1 MKKSVILIMMMVI
14 SLLVT
19 GCHSKRRDVAEWSIL
34 VYMAGDNN
42 LEEFG
47 IEDLNEMEMVGSTRN
62 LHVLVLFDR
71 SPYYD
76 TTNGN
81 WSGARLFRVQAG
93 SDPNTIESPVLKD
106 YGELDMSDPNTLRD
120 FIVYCQK
127 SYPAKKHALILWNHG
142 AGVYPRTIRS
152 PDSGLR
158 IDYPITKGICQ
169 DNGSGNAPW
178 NCLTTDE
185 VRQALTMARM
195 QTGKKVDLICM
206 DACLMQ
212 MVEVAYEWRNDTDYL
227 VGSEEEVGLNGNNYY
242 TLLKGLV
249 NYPGMNPET
258 LAVHL
263 VEDYSANYEGMS
275 STYSAVRLGKDLEN
289 MVNGEFNDFASALIL
304 QLDQSHTRDALTAIR
319 EKTTAFSSFSNDYNE
334 CHDLYDFAEE
344 IKSCTDLNM
353 QIISS
358 KLMTAIKRVVIAH
371 RETGKFSADTPA
383 YGLSIL
389 FPNKEEW
396 TVKYQGEDGYR
407 ALEFSKDTMWDEFIT
422 KYVGAENLP

>member
-1 MKKSVILIMMMVI
+1 MKKSVILIMTMVA
-14 SLLVT
+14 SLMVT

-42 LEEFG
+42 LEAFG
-47 IEDLNEMEMVGSTRN
+47 IEDLNEMEMIGSTRN

-81 WSGARLFRVQAG
+81 WKGARLFRVEAG
-93 SDPNTIESPVLKD
+93 SDPDTIESPVLKD

-120 FIVYCQK
+120 FIVYCQQN
-127 SYPAKKHALILWNHG
+127 YLAKKHALILWNHG
-142 AGVYPRTIRS
+142 AGVYPRSIGP
-152 PDSGLR
+152 PDSRLR

-195 QTGKKVDLICM
+195 QTGKRIDLICM

-212 MVEVAYEWRNDTDYL
+212 MIEVAYEWRNEADYL
-227 VGSEEEVGLNGNNYY
+227 VGSQEEVGLHGNNYY

-249 NYPGMNPET
+249 NYPGMNVET

-263 VEDYSANYEGMS
+263 VEDYSANYERMS
-275 STYSAVRLGKDLEN
+275 STYSAVRLGKDVESL
-289 MVNGEFNDFASALIL
+289 VKGEFNDFAK
-304 QLDQSHTRDALTAIR
+304 ALTDQLGQSLTPDVLSKIR
-319 EKTTAFSSFSNDYNE
+319 EETTAFSSFSNDYKE
-334 CHDLYDFAEE
+334 CRDLYDFTDK
-344 IKSCTDLNM
+344 IRSCTELNM
-353 QIISS
+353 QTIAT
-358 KLMTAIKRVVIAH
+358 KLMSAIERVVIAH
-371 RETGKFSADTPA
+371 RETGRFSTDDPA
-383 YGLSIL
+383 HGLSIL
-389 FPNKEEW
+389 FPDQEEW
-396 TVKYQGEDGYR
+396 TAKYQREDGYR

-422 KYVGAENLP
+422 GYVGAGNLP